1 MDILYGKNVRS
12 FTMLHTDFLDCEMLN
27 SNEKILLAILMRYD
41 SYGKNNPPTT
51 FPSFAVLARKSGLAE
66 KVVKI
71 TLKALE
77 EKQLICKQARYRN
90 GSRARA
96 ANFYMI
102 QDNPLL
108 WKSSKADSSNT
119 SNIDTFGDT
128 IQEAIEL
135 LHFAGY
141 KVMKPVNKETSFS
154 DVGASEKGEFVSAN
168 NVNFVVK
175 KGVRPFTIIYNDFLD
190 FEGLRSK
197 EKLILILLMRYGAA
211 RKNGTAFPS
220 IETLARKTGMS
231 ERSVQ
236 YTLKKL
242 IEKKL
247 LIKQARFSKG
257 KGQISNTYIIYDS
270 PDLWKAKDSKL
281 LPETFSQNEVSA
293 IAETI
298 HSLGYTV
305 EKQAVRENI
314 LIKDSNKKKASFS
327 VNNVNFVDVSSI
339 SDDTSSELKSQAQ
352 ISKLSSDSNEKLER
366 YSEDFLYRHFDFESV
381 YIIASQQRIRS
392 DAVDSIFAILYELLN
407 SHTTTIMIGKE
418 QKPTDIVISKLLKLD
433 SWDILYVIE
442 KYTSQITEIYSPLSW
457 IRTALYFAREEN
469 KLSIIN
475 QINYNMPKP
484 YYEG

>member
-298 HSLGYTV
+298 HSL
-305 EKQAVRENI
+305 
-314 LIKDSNKKKASFS
+314 
-327 VNNVNFVDVSSI
+327 
-339 SDDTSSELKSQAQ
+339 
-352 ISKLSSDSNEKLER
+352 
-366 YSEDFLYRHFDFESV
+366 
-381 YIIASQQRIRS
+381 
-392 DAVDSIFAILYELLN
+392 
-407 SHTTTIMIGKE
+407 
-418 QKPTDIVISKLLKLD
+418 
-433 SWDILYVIE
+433 
-442 KYTSQITEIYSPLSW
+442 
-457 IRTALYFAREEN
+457 
-469 KLSIIN
+469 
-475 QINYNMPKP
+475 
-484 YYEG
+484 